1 MAEQQQVYKS
11 VETGEVTTDPRLFPT
26 YRSGNTI
33 QFHGHVIIPNL
44 AEGDD
49 FPEKAYDGEVIMK
62 QGQMWNY
69 GTMSGVTA
77 WHPVTP
83 PKSVYVH
90 NQAVPAAT
98 WYVMH
103 GLDTQSIIVTVYSND
118 TADGSYRLVAS
129 PPVGFTDDN
138 NVFVS
143 FSTPVGGRAVV
154 MSQGGAP
161 SASQTLIPKMQEVL
175 GGGGFESSVVAT
187 NDDGTPA
194 KVRMKMTYSQDY

>member
-1 MAEQQQVYKS
+1 MAEVYKDT
-11 VETGEVTTDPRLFPT
+11 ETGEIITDIRLFPT
-26 YRSGNTI
+26 FRQANTVK
-33 QFHGHVIIPNL
+33 FHGHVIIPNL
-44 AEGDD
+44 EEGED

-90 NQAVPAAT
+90 NQAVPSQD

-118 TADGSYRLVAS
+118 TADGSYRLVAN
-129 PPVGFTDDN
+129 PPVSFSDDN
-138 NVFVS
+138 NITVG
-143 FSTPVGGRAVV
+143 FSTPVGGRAVI

-161 SASQTLIPKMQEVL
+161 SASQTLVPKMQEAF
-175 GGGGFESSVVAT
+175 GGLKAT
-187 NDDGTPA
+187 TVKDPDTGN
-194 KVRMKMTYSQDY
+194 VRISFDQTDQY